1 MSDGYRRQ
9 VGPFSATM
17 LIAGSMVGSGVFL
30 VGADIV
36 RTGRGAGFLMAAWA
50 LVTVLTVAAAL
61 SYGELAAA
69 YPRAGGQYTYLREVY
84 GPLPGFLYG
93 WTAFTVIECG
103 GLAAVGVGFG
113 QYLGAFL
120 PWVSD
125 QRWLV
130 GPLQVAGLRIGSL
143 EVGPYALGLTTA
155 RAAGITLILAF
166 TLLNAF
172 GVRLGT
178 RVQNLFTLA
187 KLGSLAAL
195 IMLGLTLTPH
205 VPPEPGPY
213 LPADGSPALPFLT
226 ALLVVQTGC
235 LFSAVGWEYVTNI
248 AAEVVEP
255 ERTIPRALL
264 VGTLLVC
271 GLYLLVNALFLKIL
285 GPTGIATA
293 KDDRVGSAALQALL
307 GPTGGLMMAGAILV
321 SMAGWMNGAVLSTA
335 RVYQTMAGDGLFFAS
350 AARLNGHGVPAAS
363 MGIQALWAS
372 LLALTGSYGQLLDF
386 SIFAALLFYVV
397 VVAAVFVSRWKHPEL
412 PRPYKV
418 FAYPL
423 LPAMFLVAGL
433 AILGT
438 LLRFK
443 PAFTWPGLFIV
454 ALGIPVYFTTRRS
467 IHV

>member
-30 VGADIV
+30 VAADIV
-36 RTGRGAGFLMAAWA
+36 RTGRSAGFLMAAWA
-50 LVTVLTVAAAL
+50 LVAILTVTAAL

-69 YPRAGGQYTYLREVY
+69 YPKAGGQYTYFREVY
-84 GPLPGFLYG
+84 GHLPGFLYG

-103 GLAAVGVGFG
+103 SLAAVGVGFG
-113 QYLGAFL
+113 QYLGAFF

-125 QRWLV
+125 SHWL
-130 GPLQVAGLRIGSL
+130 IGHL
-143 EVGPYALGLTTA
+143 HVNALHFGTIEVGPYDLGLTTA
-155 RAAGITLILAF
+155 RGAGIVLILLF
-166 TLLNAF
+166 TFVNAL
-172 GVRLGT
+172 GVRMGT
-178 RVQNLFTLA
+178 RVQNFFTIT

-195 IMLGLTLTPH
+195 VILGIALHPRTAP
-205 VPPEPGPY
+205 VAGPFI
-213 LPADGSPALPFLT
+213 PSDGSPALPFFT

-235 LFSAVGWEYVTNI
+235 LFSAVGWEYITNI
-248 AAEVVEP
+248 AAEVVKP

-264 VGTLLVC
+264 VGTLMVC
-271 GLYLLVNALFLKIL
+271 GLYLVVNFLFLRIL

-293 KDDRVGSAALQALL
+293 PDDRVGSAALQTLL
-307 GPTGGLMMAGAILV
+307 GSRGGLMMAGAILI
-321 SMAGWMNGAVLSTA
+321 SMAGWMNGAVLSTS
-335 RVYQTMAGDGLFFAS
+335 RVFQAMAKDGLFFAP
-350 AARLNGHGVPAAS
+350 AARLNAQGVPAAS
-363 MGIQALWAS
+363 MSIQALWAS

-386 SIFAALLFYVV
+386 SVFAALLFYVAAV
-397 VVAAVFVSRWKHPEL
+397 GAVFVSRWKNPDL

-418 FAYPL
+418 VGYPV
-423 LPAMFLVAGL
+423 LPAFFILAGL

-443 PAFTWPGLFIV
+443 PAFTWPGLLIV
-454 ALGIPVYFTTRRS
+454 ALGIPVYFLTRRN